1 MSEDEIRR
9 RLASQGFTS
18 LAEDPDA
25 SAKIMAAAKGRKL
38 GVWTPEHLVTLD
50 ESQIDARP
58 GQ

>member
-38 GVWTPEHLVTLD
+38 GSGRRSTYL
-50 ESQIDARP
+50 
-58 GQ
+58 